1 LKSKS
6 FIVFSLKTIKIA
18 MKSRKQLLNKMK
30 AKAFDTGLFKRILT
44 YTKPYKWRYNGVI
57 IFAISLSI
65 FAALR
70 PYLLKQTVD
79 GYIKTHDQLGLLF
92 YVTLMGI
99 VLMLEVFSQF
109 YFVYWANWLG
119 QDIVKDIRTKL
130 FKHILSFRMKY
141 FDLVPVGQLVTRS
154 VSDIESIARIFSQ
167 GLFMIISDLM
177 KMLVVLIFMFYMNW
191 KLTWIVVIAMPIL
204 VYITRIFQ
212 RKMQVAFEEVR
223 TQIANMNSFV
233 QERVTGMKIVQLFNR
248 EKTEYE
254 SFKEINGKHKKAWIK
269 TILYNSIFF
278 PIADIISSL
287 TLGCIVVFGGFK
299 ILNGDNFTTFGDL
312 FSYTMFIGML
322 FNPLRQIAD
331 KFNEMQLGMIAANRV
346 FDIIDTQ
353 DHIQDTGTIEAPI
366 FNGTIEFKDVRFG
379 YIPEEEVIKGI
390 DLSVEAGQ
398 TIAIVGS
405 TGAGK
410 STIINLLNRFYEINS
425 GTICIDGN
433 NIENYTLASLRK
445 QIAVVLQDVFLFA
458 DTIYNNITLNNP
470 EITKAQVLEAAKVI
484 GVHDF
489 IMSLPDNY
497 DFDVKERGVML
508 SSGQRQLIAFLRSYV
523 SNPSILILDEA
534 TSSID
539 TYSEEMIQRATETIT
554 KGRTSIVIAHR
565 LATIVN
571 ADKIV
576 VMDKGLIVEQGTHQE
591 LINRTNGYYKN
602 LYDSQFVVAN

>member
-1 LKSKS
+1 
-6 FIVFSLKTIKIA
+6 
-18 MKSRKQLLNKMK
+18 MK
-30 AKAFDTGLFKRILT
+30 AKAFDTLLFKRILK
-44 YTKPYKWRYNGVI
+44 YTKPYQLRFRGVI
-57 IFAISLSI
+57 VFAISLSV

-79 GYIKTHDQLGLLF
+79 GYIKTHDQQGLLL
-92 YVTLMGI
+92 YITLMGI
-99 VLMLEVFSQF
+99 VLLAEVFSQ
-109 YFVYWANWLG
+109 YFFVFWANWLG

-130 FKHILSFRMKY
+130 FKHLLSFRMKY
-141 FDLVPVGQLVTRS
+141 FDHVPVGQLVTRS
-154 VSDIESIARIFSQ
+154 VSDIEAIARIFSQ

-177 KMLVVLIFMFYMNW
+177 KMIVVLFFMFYMNW
-191 KLTWIVVIAMPIL
+191 KLTWIVIVAMPVL
-204 VYITRIFQ
+204 VFFTRIFQ

-223 TQIANMNSFV
+223 TEIANMNSFV

-248 EKTEYE
+248 ENIELDK
-254 SFKEINGKHKKAWIK
+254 FKNINDKHRKAWIK

-287 TLGCIVVFGGFK
+287 TLGFIVLYGGFK
-299 ILNGDNFTTFGDL
+299 ILNGDTFTTFGDL

-346 FDIIDTQ
+346 FDILDTQ
-353 DHIQDTGTIEAPI
+353 DQIQDTGTIDAPI
-366 FNGTIEFKDVRFG
+366 FKGEIEFKEVRFG
-379 YIPEEEVIKGI
+379 YIPDEEVIKGI
-390 DLSVEAGQ
+390 DLEVKAGQ

-425 GTICIDGN
+425 GTICIDGHS
-433 NIENYTLASLRK
+433 IENYTLESLRK

-470 EITKAQVLEAAKVI
+470 AISREEVLVAAQKI

-508 SSGQRQLIAFLRSYV
+508 SSGQRQLIAFLRAFV

-539 TYSEEMIQRATETIT
+539 TYSEELIQRATETIT
-554 KGRTSIVIAHR
+554 EGRTSIVIAHR
-565 LATIVN
+565 LATIIK

-576 VMDKGLIVEQGTHQE
+576 VMDKGLIVEEGTHQE
-591 LINRTNGYYKN
+591 LIKRKGGYYKN
-602 LYDSQFVVAN
+602 LYDSQFSAAN

>member
-1 LKSKS
+1 
-6 FIVFSLKTIKIA
+6 
-18 MKSRKQLLNKMK
+18 MK
-30 AKAFDTGLFKRILT
+30 AKAFDTRLFKRILKF
-44 YTKPYKWRYNGVI
+44 TKPYQKLFNGVI
-57 IFAISLSI
+57 AFAIFLSI

-79 GYIKTHDQLGLLF
+79 SYIQPKDQNGLLI
-92 YVTLMGI
+92 YIILMGI
-99 VLMLEVFSQF
+99 VLLLEVLAQF
-109 YFVYWANWLG
+109 FFVYWANWLG
-119 QDIVKDIRTKL
+119 QDIVKDIRVKM

-154 VSDIESIARIFSQ
+154 VSDIEAIARIFSQ

-177 KMLVVLIFMFYMNW
+177 KMLVVLVFMFYMNW
-191 KLTWIVVIAMPIL
+191 KLTWIVIVAMPIL

-212 RKMQVAFEEVR
+212 KKMQIAFEEVR

-233 QERVTGMKIVQLFNR
+233 QERVTGMKIVQLFHR
-248 EKTEYE
+248 EDIEAEK
-254 SFKEINGKHKKAWIK
+254 FRIINDKHKRAWIK

-287 TLGCIVVFGGFK
+287 TLGFIVLYGGFN
-299 ILNGDNFTTFGDL
+299 ILHGDSTTTFGDL

-346 FDIIDTQ
+346 FDILDTQ
-353 DHIQDTGTIEAPI
+353 DQIQDTGTIEAPL
-366 FNGTIEFKDVRFG
+366 FNGEIRFEEVRFG
-379 YIPEEEVIKGI
+379 YIPNEEVIKGI
-390 DLSVEAGQ
+390 NLEVKASQ

-425 GTICIDGN
+425 GSIFIDN
-433 NIENYTLASLRK
+433 QNIENYTLSSLRK

-470 EITKAQVLEAAKVI
+470 EISREQVLDAAKKI

-489 IMSLPDNY
+489 IMNLPDNY

-523 SNPSILILDEA
+523 THPSILILDEA

-539 TYSEEMIQRATETIT
+539 TYSEELIQRATETIT

-576 VMDKGLIVEQGTHQE
+576 VMDKGVIVEQGTHQE
-591 LINRTNGYYKN
+591 LISQEKGYYKN
-602 LYDSQFVVAN
+602 LYDSQFSTSNSNTFL

>member
-1 LKSKS
+1 
-6 FIVFSLKTIKIA
+6 
-18 MKSRKQLLNKMK
+18 MK
-30 AKAFDTGLFKRILT
+30 AKAFDTQLFKRILK
-44 YTKPYKWRYNGVI
+44 YTKPYQWRFNAVI

-70 PYLLKQTVD
+70 PYLLKETVD
-79 GYIKTHDQLGLLF
+79 SYIQPKDQNGLLI
-92 YVTLMGI
+92 YITLMGV
-99 VLMLEVFSQF
+99 VLLFEVLSQF
-109 YFVYWANWLG
+109 FFVYWANWLG
-119 QDIVKDIRTKL
+119 QDIVKDIRVKL

-141 FDLVPVGQLVTRS
+141 FDMVPVGQLVTRS
-154 VSDIESIARIFSQ
+154 VSDIEAIARIFSQ
-167 GLFMIISDLM
+167 GLFMIISDIM

-191 KLTWIVVIAMPIL
+191 KLTWIVILAMPIL
-204 VYITRIFQ
+204 VFITSVFQ
-212 RKMQVAFEEVR
+212 KKMQVAFEEVR
-223 TQIANMNSFV
+223 NQIAHMNSFV
-233 QERVTGMKIVQLFNR
+233 QERVTGIKIVQLFHR
-248 EKTEYE
+248 EDIEAEK
-254 SFKEINGKHKKAWIK
+254 FKSINDKHKKAWIK

-287 TLGCIVVFGGFK
+287 TLGFIVLYGGFH
-299 ILNGDNFTTFGDL
+299 ILDGDKFTTFGDL
-312 FSYTMFIGML
+312 FSYTMFIAML

-346 FDIIDTQ
+346 FDILDTKDQ
-353 DHIQDTGTIEAPI
+353 IQDTGILEAPI
-366 FNGTIEFKDVRFG
+366 FDGDIRFENIRFG

-390 DLSVEAGQ
+390 NLDVKSSQ

-425 GTICIDGN
+425 GSIFIDN
-433 NIENYTLASLRK
+433 HNIKNYTLSSLRK

-470 EITKAQVLEAAKVI
+470 EITREMVIDASKKI

-489 IMSLPDNY
+489 IMNLPDNY

-508 SSGQRQLIAFLRSYV
+508 SSGQRQLIAFLRAYV

-539 TYSEEMIQRATETIT
+539 TYSEELIQRATETIT

-576 VMDKGLIVEQGTHQE
+576 VMDKGHIVEQGTHQE
-591 LINRTNGYYKN
+591 LINKEKGYYKN
-602 LYDSQFVVAN
+602 LYDSQFSIQN

>member
-1 LKSKS
+1 
-6 FIVFSLKTIKIA
+6 
-18 MKSRKQLLNKMK
+18 MK
-30 AKAFDTGLFKRILT
+30 AKAFDTRLFKRILQ
-44 YTKPYKWRYNGVI
+44 YTKPYKSRFNGVI
-57 IFAISLSI
+57 IFAISLSV

-79 GYIKTHDQLGLLF
+79 GYIKTHDQFGLLL
-92 YVTLMGI
+92 YVSLMGS
-99 VLMLEVFSQF
+99 VLLLEVFSQF
-109 YFVYWANWLG
+109 FFVFWANWLG
-119 QDIVKDIRTKL
+119 QDIVKDIRNKM
-130 FKHILSFRMKY
+130 FKHILSFKMKY
-141 FDLVPVGQLVTRS
+141 FDNVPVGQLVTRS
-154 VSDIESIARIFSQ
+154 VSDIEAIARIFSQ
-167 GLFMIISDLM
+167 GLFMIISDIM
-177 KMLVVLIFMFYMNW
+177 KMFVVLAFMFYMNW
-191 KLTWIVVIAMPIL
+191 KLTWIVIVAMPIL
-204 VYITRIFQ
+204 VFFTRIFQ
-212 RKMQVAFEEVR
+212 KKMQIAFEEVR

-233 QERVTGMKIVQLFNR
+233 QERVTGMKIVQLFQR
-248 EKTEYE
+248 EDIEFEKFKT
-254 SFKEINGKHKKAWIK
+254 INQKHNKAWIK

-287 TLGCIVVFGGFK
+287 TLGFVVLYGGFN
-299 ILNGDNFTTFGDL
+299 IINGDNFTTFGDL
-312 FSYTMFIGML
+312 FSYTMFIAML

-346 FDIIDTQ
+346 FDILDTKDQ
-353 DHIQDTGTIEAPI
+353 IQDTGTIKAPI
-366 FNGTIEFKDVRFG
+366 FNGDIQFKDVHFG
-379 YIPEEEVIKGI
+379 YIAEEYVIKGI
-390 DLSVEAGQ
+390 DLDVKAGE

-425 GTICIDGN
+425 GIICIDGH
-433 NIENYTLASLRK
+433 NIENYTLSSLRK

-458 DTIYNNITLNNP
+458 DTIFNNITLNNP
-470 EITKAQVLEAAKVI
+470 NISREQVLAAAKKI
-484 GVHDF
+484 GVHKF

-508 SSGQRQLIAFLRSYV
+508 SSGQRQLIAFLRAYV

-539 TYSEEMIQRATETIT
+539 TYSEELIQKATETIT

-565 LATIVN
+565 LATILK

-591 LINRTNGYYKN
+591 LLERTEGYYKN
-602 LYDSQFVVAN
+602 LYDSQFISEIK

>member
-1 LKSKS
+1 
-6 FIVFSLKTIKIA
+6 
-18 MKSRKQLLNKMK
+18 MK
-30 AKAFDTGLFKRILT
+30 AKAFDTRLFKRILK
-44 YTKPYKWRYNGVI
+44 YTQPYQLRFRGVI
-57 IFAISLSI
+57 AFAISLSV

-79 GYIKTHDQLGLLF
+79 GYIKTHDQHGLLL
-92 YVTLMGI
+92 YITLMGI
-99 VLMLEVFSQF
+99 VLLAEVFSQY

-141 FDLVPVGQLVTRS
+141 FDHVPVGQLVTRS
-154 VSDIESIARIFSQ
+154 VSDIEAIARIFSQ

-177 KMLVVLIFMFYMNW
+177 KMVVVLFFMFYMNW
-191 KLTWIVVIAMPIL
+191 KLTWIVIVAMPVL
-204 VYITRIFQ
+204 VFFTRIFQ

-223 TQIANMNSFV
+223 TEIANMNSFV

-248 EKTEYE
+248 EDIELDK
-254 SFKEINGKHKKAWIK
+254 FKNINDKHRKAWIK

-287 TLGCIVVFGGFK
+287 TLGFIVLYGGFK
-299 ILNGDNFTTFGDL
+299 ILNGDMFTTFGDL

-346 FDIIDTQ
+346 FDILDTQ
-353 DHIQDTGTIEAPI
+353 DQIQDTGTIEAPV
-366 FNGTIEFKDVRFG
+366 FKGDIEFKGVRFG
-379 YIPEEEVIKGI
+379 YIPDEEVIKGI
-390 DLSVEAGQ
+390 DLNVQAGQ

-425 GTICIDGN
+425 GTICIDHN
-433 NIENYTLASLRK
+433 TIENYTLESLRK

-470 EITKAQVLEAAKVI
+470 AISREEVLAAAQKI

-508 SSGQRQLIAFLRSYV
+508 SSGQRQLIAFLRAFV

-539 TYSEEMIQRATETIT
+539 TYSEELIQRATETIT
-554 KGRTSIVIAHR
+554 QGRTSIVIAHR

-576 VMDKGLIVEQGTHQE
+576 VMDKGLIVEEGSHQE
-591 LINRTNGYYKN
+591 LVNKESGYYKN
-602 LYDSQFVVAN
+602 LYDSQFSVAN

>member
-1 LKSKS
+1 
-6 FIVFSLKTIKIA
+6 
-18 MKSRKQLLNKMK
+18 MK
-30 AKAFDTGLFKRILT
+30 AKAFDTRLFKRILK
-44 YTKPYKWRYNGVI
+44 YTKPYQLRFRGVI
-57 IFAISLSI
+57 AFAISLSV

-79 GYIKTHDQLGLLF
+79 GYIKTHDQHGLLLYITF
-92 YVTLMGI
+92 MGI
-99 VLMLEVFSQF
+99 VLLSEVFSQY

-141 FDLVPVGQLVTRS
+141 FDHVPVGQLVTRS
-154 VSDIESIARIFSQ
+154 VSDIEAIARIFSQ

-177 KMLVVLIFMFYMNW
+177 KMVVVLFFMFYMNW
-191 KLTWIVVIAMPIL
+191 KLTWIVIVAMPVL
-204 VYITRIFQ
+204 VFFTRIFQ

-223 TQIANMNSFV
+223 TEIANMNSFV

-248 EKTEYE
+248 EDIEFNK
-254 SFKEINGKHKKAWIK
+254 FKNINDKHKKAWIK

-287 TLGCIVVFGGFK
+287 TLGFIVLYGGFK
-299 ILNGDNFTTFGDL
+299 ILNGDMFTTFGDL

-353 DHIQDTGTIEAPI
+353 GQIQDTGTIEAPV
-366 FNGTIEFKDVRFG
+366 FKGDIEFKGVRFG
-379 YIPEEEVIKGI
+379 YIPDEEVIKGI
-390 DLSVEAGQ
+390 DLNVQAGQ

-425 GTICIDGN
+425 GTIYIDHQ
-433 NIENYTLASLRK
+433 NIENYTLESLRK
-445 QIAVVLQDVFLFA
+445 QIAVVLQDIFLFA

-470 EITKAQVLEAAKVI
+470 EISREEVVIAAQKI

-508 SSGQRQLIAFLRSYV
+508 SSGQRQLIAFLRAFV

-539 TYSEEMIQRATETIT
+539 TYSEELIQRATETIT
-554 KGRTSIVIAHR
+554 EGRTSIVIAHR

-576 VMDKGLIVEQGTHQE
+576 VMDKGLIVEEGSHQE
-591 LINRTNGYYKN
+591 LVNKESGYYKN
-602 LYDSQFVVAN
+602 LYDSQFSVAN

>member
-1 LKSKS
+1 
-6 FIVFSLKTIKIA
+6 
-18 MKSRKQLLNKMK
+18 MK
-30 AKAFDTGLFKRILT
+30 AKAFDTRLFKRILK
-44 YTKPYKWRYNGVI
+44 YTKPYKARYYGVI
-57 IFAISLSI
+57 VFAVSLSI

-79 GYIKTHDQLGLLF
+79 GYIKTHDKEGLLM
-92 YVTLMGI
+92 YIVLMGI
-99 VLMLEVFSQF
+99 VLICEVFSQF

-191 KLTWIVVIAMPIL
+191 KLTWIVVVAMPIL
-204 VYITRIFQ
+204 VFVTRVFQ

-248 EKTEYE
+248 EKIEAE
-254 SFKEINGKHKKAWIK
+254 NFRKINDKHRVAWIK

-278 PIADIISSL
+278 PIADIISSI
-287 TLGCIVVFGGFK
+287 TLGLVVVYGGFK
-299 ILNGDNFTTFGDL
+299 ILNGDHFTTFGDL

-353 DHIQDTGTIEAPI
+353 DHIQDTGTLEAPV
-366 FNGTIEFKDVRFG
+366 FDGSIEFKDVRFS

-390 DLSVEAGQ
+390 DLSVASGQ

-425 GTICIDGN
+425 GTIFIDGH

-470 EITKAQVLEAAKVI
+470 EISREQVLAAAKKI

-539 TYSEEMIQRATETIT
+539 TYSEELIQRATETIT
-554 KGRTSIVIAHR
+554 KGRTSIIIAHR

-576 VMDKGLIVEQGTHQE
+576 VMDKGLIVEEGTHQE
-591 LINRTNGYYKN
+591 LINKQEGFYKN
-602 LYDSQFVVAN
+602 LYDSQFSVAN